1 MCKNRVV
8 LIEIHLQE
16 IEYKGTQTSDS
27 GEDRT
32 LETHVQCGMLNN
44 GIQLRTKMGATIAK
58 FKFVPSQ
65 NEETKETIWP
75 YSWPTL
81 V

>member
-32 LETHVQCGMLNN
+32 LETHVQCGICL
-44 GIQLRTKMGATIAK
+44 LYTSDAAD
-58 FKFVPSQ
+58 
-65 NEETKETIWP
+65 E
-75 YSWPTL
+75 
-81 V
+81 